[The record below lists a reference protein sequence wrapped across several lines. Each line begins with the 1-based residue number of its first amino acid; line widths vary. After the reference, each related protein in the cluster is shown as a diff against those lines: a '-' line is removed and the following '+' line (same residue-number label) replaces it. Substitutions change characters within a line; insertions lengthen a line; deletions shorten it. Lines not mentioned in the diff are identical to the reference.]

1 MVIFHS
7 HVCLLEGISC
17 WWFNTFRLMCWKFS
31 VYSQSDRWFHGG
43 SRPFFWDTHWTCHQA
58 VRWRFPSD
66 FRYLPAM
73 AKLGYIRR
81 SFKRPVSV
89 GYDIND
95 ILISFMYPMVLQVW
109 PAIDH
114 FFPMDARCHSRK
126 HPNHLNFSQ
135 AEGNARSA
143 PPSQLIW
150 SWYLDLT
157 WF

>member
-1 MVIFHS
+1 MFVYWRVYLVDDLTPS
-7 HVCLLEGISC
+7 ASC
-17 WWFNTFRLMCWKFS
+17 AGNSQYILSQTCGSTPAAGHFS
-31 VYSQSDRWFHGG
+31 ETR
-43 SRPFFWDTHWTCHQA
+43 QA

-66 FRYLPAM
+66 LRYLPAM

-81 SFKRPVSV
+81 SFKIFKRPVSV

-114 FFPMDARCHSRK
+114 FFPMDARRHSRK

-143 PPSQLIW
+143 PPSQLIG